1 MVPLSV
7 EIFRHFIHYSPV
19 KLRRMKNSKSS
30 LFFLSDC
37 LMIIVIWQS
46 HMMADLVRNGEG
58 RDFVRL
64 QEGKYIFLW
73 ADYKYLLLQLSLRSR
88 NSEEIHQNSAIWNW
102 SLKWMKKEGQTCLRQ
117 GRNINY
123 LKTCKRGHGWPK
135 LKKIRMDFNSF
146 FLSLFL

>member
-37 LMIIVIWQS
+37 LMISVMWQS
-46 HMMADLVRNGEG
+46 PLMADLVRNGEG

-64 QEGKYIFLW
+64 QEGKYIFL
-73 ADYKYLLLQLSLRSR
+73 
-88 NSEEIHQNSAIWNW
+88 
-102 SLKWMKKEGQTCLRQ
+102 
-117 GRNINY
+117 
-123 LKTCKRGHGWPK
+123 
-135 LKKIRMDFNSF
+135 
-146 FLSLFL
+146 